1 VAGELYIAGVNLA
14 RGYLGR
20 PDLTADRFVPDP
32 QGPAGSRMYR
42 SGDLV
47 RRRGDGAIE
56 YLGRLDHQVKLRG
69 LRIELGEI
77 EAGLRSCP
85 GVRDAVVVLREGR
98 LVGYAAGDVQ
108 PDEAGLKQHLAALL
122 PEYMVPSRIVMLAAL
137 PVSANGKLDRKA
149 LPDPEWESS
158 ADSRA
163 EPEGETE
170 LAIARIWQDVLGLAH
185 VSRHDDF
192 FQLGGHSLAAMKVR
206 ALLLERHGR
215 ALPIRHFFDH
225 PTLAGLAASLDL
237 SAGAAG
243 QRLDDM
249 DAWMSE
255 LEDLT

>member
-1 VAGELYIAGVNLA
+1 
-14 RGYLGR
+14 
-20 PDLTADRFVPDP
+20 
-32 QGPAGSRMYR
+32 
-42 SGDLV
+42 
-47 RRRGDGAIE
+47 AIE

-77 EAGLRSCP
+77 EAGLRSYP
-85 GVRDAVVVLREGR
+85 GVREAVVLLRAGR
-98 LVGYAAGDVQ
+98 LIGYVAGETQ

-122 PEYMVPSRIVMLAAL
+122 PEYMVPSRLLWLEHL
-137 PVSANGKLDRKA
+137 PLSANGKLDRKA
-149 LPDPEWESS
+149 LPDPEWESD

-170 LAIARIWQDVLGLAH
+170 LAIARIWQDVLGLAR

-206 ALLLERHGR
+206 ALLLERHGQ

-237 SAGAAG
+237 GPAE
-243 QRLDDM
+243 QRLDEM
-249 DAWMSE
+249 DKWMSE